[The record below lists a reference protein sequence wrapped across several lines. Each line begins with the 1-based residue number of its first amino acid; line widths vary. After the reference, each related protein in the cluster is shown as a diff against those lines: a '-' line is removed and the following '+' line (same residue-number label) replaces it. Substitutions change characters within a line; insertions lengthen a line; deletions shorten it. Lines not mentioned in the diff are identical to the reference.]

1 MKYLL
6 DLCLV
11 ETLDPCWG
19 LASQDHRS
27 HRQVKFNSF
36 RLAVST
42 AILMAGCLIAAG
54 QSQPAPKPTEP
65 RPAQTPPAGN
75 SAAPAKS
82 PESSAASVDP
92 NKYLIGPEDVL
103 FVRVWREPDFTLA
116 AAVRPDGKITMPLI
130 GDVQAGEQTPMQ
142 LTKTITELLGKYINN
157 PDVNVM
163 VQEVRSKKYYIDGEV
178 NKPGTYLLVT
188 PTTIL
193 EALSNAGG
201 FREFANQ
208 KKIRILRQGNILHF
222 NWKDVSRGKNLEQN
236 IKVESGDHIIVP

>member
-1 MKYLL
+1 MK
-6 DLCLV
+6 
-11 ETLDPCWG
+11 
-19 LASQDHRS
+19 R
-27 HRQVKFNSF
+27 NSF
-36 RLAVST
+36 RLAVSA
-42 AILMAGCLIAAG
+42 AILMFGCLTASG
-54 QSQPAPKPTEP
+54 QSQPAVPKPNDAKP
-65 RPAQTPPAGN
+65 PQTPAAN
-75 SAAPAKS
+75 SATPEKS
-82 PESSAASVDP
+82 PESSAAAVDP
-92 NKYLIGPEDVL
+92 NKYLIGPEDIL

-163 VQEVRSKKYYIDGEV
+163 VQDVRSKKYYIDGEV

-188 PTTIL
+188 PTTVL

-201 FREFANQ
+201 FRDFANT

-222 NWKDVSRGKNLEQN
+222 NYKDVSRGKNLEQN